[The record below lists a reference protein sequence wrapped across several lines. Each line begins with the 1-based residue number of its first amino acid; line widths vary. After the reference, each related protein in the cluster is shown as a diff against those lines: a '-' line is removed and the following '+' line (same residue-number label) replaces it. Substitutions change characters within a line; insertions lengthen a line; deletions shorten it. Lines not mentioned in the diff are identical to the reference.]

1 MAVRFSTLVTPV
13 RAVAVL
19 LAAMFVTGGSW
30 SRAGDMHDGFE
41 APSPTWAAAPT
52 SGRVVVHERSE
63 VSPHRGR
70 SCERLAIETTA
81 GQPLRIELPFG
92 PAAVLDEL
100 RASVWVRA
108 SRPDVRLAVRVVNAL
123 PSLDR

>member
-30 SRAGDMHDGFE
+30 SFAGDMHDGFE

-81 GQPLRIELPFG
+81 GRYGSNSRSAPPRSSTNCG
-92 PAAVLDEL
+92 PRSGCEPVGPTCG
-100 RASVWVRA
+100 SPCGW
-108 SRPDVRLAVRVVNAL
+108 
-123 PSLDR
+123 